1 MKGIILAGGYGSRLW
16 PITKSINKH
25 LLPIYDKPM
34 VYYPISTLMLAGLIE
49 ICIITRPEDIELFQY
64 LLGDG
69 SQWGIRITYKIQEK
83 PEGIAQA
90 FLIAREFIGKEDVV
104 LILGDNIFYGN
115 GLIDKIKQGVDN
127 QKKGFSSIYTYHVVD
142 PERFGVAEF
151 DAHGN
156 VISLEEKPDNPKSN
170 YAVTGIYFYTNDV
183 VEKVKQLSPSKR
195 GELEI
200 TDLNKLYLNNGKL
213 KSVQMGRGF
222 AWLDTG
228 TFESL
233 LEAASFIATIEKRQ
247 GFKISVPEEIAYRL
261 KLIDDKT
268 LILASQSYGKSPY
281 GNYLRSL
288 IGKHEKR

>member
-1 MKGIILAGGYGSRLW
+1 MKVIILAGGSGSRLW
-16 PITKSINKH
+16 PITKSVNKH
-25 LLPIYDKPM
+25 LLAIYDKPM
-34 VYYPISTLMLAGLIE
+34 IYYPISTLLLAGVTE
-49 ICIITRPEDIELFQY
+49 ICIITRPEDKEMFQY

-69 SQWGIRITYKIQEK
+69 SQWGIRFTYEIQDK

-115 GLIDKIKQGVDN
+115 GLIDKVNQGVEN
-127 QKKGFSSIYTYHVVD
+127 QKNGFSSIYTYHVVD
-142 PERFGVAEF
+142 SERFGVAEF
-151 DAHGN
+151 DSHGN
-156 VISLEEKPDNPKSN
+156 VISLEEKPENPKSN

-183 VEKVKQLSPSKR
+183 VEMVKQLSPSKR
-195 GELEI
+195 GELEV
-200 TDLNKLYLNNGKL
+200 TDLNMLYLNKGKL

-261 KLIDDKT
+261 KLIDDET
-268 LILASQSYGKSPY
+268 LVLASKTYGKSHY
-281 GNYLRSL
+281 GDYLRSL

>member
-1 MKGIILAGGYGSRLW
+1 MKGIILAGGSGSRLW

-25 LLPIYDKPM
+25 LLAIYDKPM
-34 VYYPISTLMLAGLIE
+34 IYYPISTLMLAGVTE
-49 ICIITRPEDIELFQY
+49 ICIITRPEDREKFQS
-64 LLGDG
+64 LLSDG
-69 SQWGIRITYKIQEK
+69 SQWGIRFTYEIQEK

-90 FLIAREFIGKEDVV
+90 LMIAKEFIGKEDVV

-115 GLIDKIKQGVDN
+115 GLIDKVKQGVEN
-127 QKKGFSSIYTYHVVD
+127 QKNGLSSIYTYHVVD
-142 PERFGVAEF
+142 PQRFGIAEF

-183 VEKVKQLSPSKR
+183 VEKVNQLSPSKR

-200 TDLNKLYLNNGKL
+200 TDLNKLYLDKGKL

-233 LEAASFIATIEKRQ
+233 LDAASFISTIEKRQ

-261 KLIDDKT
+261 KLIDDET
-268 LILASQSYGKSPY
+268 LILSSQRYGKSPY
-281 GNYLRSL
+281 GDYLRGL
-288 IGKHEKR
+288 IRKHEKR

>member
-1 MKGIILAGGYGSRLW
+1 MKGIILAGGSGSRLW

-25 LLPIYDKPM
+25 LLAIYDKPM
-34 VYYPISTLMLAGLIE
+34 IYYPISTLMLAGVIE
-49 ICIITRPEDIELFQY
+49 ICIITRPEDKEIFKS

-69 SQWGIRITYKIQEK
+69 SQWGIRLTYKIQEK

-90 FLIAREFIGKEDVV
+90 FLIASEFIGKEDVV

-115 GLIDKIKQGVDN
+115 GLIDKVKRGIEN
-127 QKKGFSSIYTYHVVD
+127 QKNGFSSIYTYHVVD
-142 PERFGVAEF
+142 PERFGVVEF
-151 DAHGN
+151 DSHGN
-156 VISLEEKPDNPKSN
+156 VIGLEEKPANPKSN

-183 VEKVKQLSPSKR
+183 VEKVRQLSPSKR

-200 TDLNKLYLNNGKL
+200 TDLNKLYLDKGKL
-213 KSVQMGRGF
+213 KSVQIGRGF

-261 KLIDDKT
+261 ELIDDET
-268 LILASQSYGKSPY
+268 LILASQRYGKSPY
-281 GNYLRSL
+281 GDYLRSL